1 MTTYTVISA
10 VDETLRG
17 LLWSAMEFDS
27 IINGTTPILSSD
39 TQISFE
45 PPFQLVENGVPDL
58 NALSLYLYRVV
69 ENGDMKNRPF
79 EPANGNLLR
88 YPPLALNLYYLVTP
102 LTQAAENDHRLLGK
116 VLQVFYDNAILKG
129 SALDPLLQQT
139 AEELR
144 ISLQAGSL
152 DDSTKLWSAF
162 MRSYRL
168 SLSYEVKVVY
178 IDSERT
184 TGGEPVRRKRLE
196 FSQIGGAS

>member
-1 MTTYTVISA
+1 LTTYTVISA
-10 VDETLRG
+10 VDETLRD
-17 LLWSAMEFDS
+17 LLWSNMEFDS

-45 PPFQLVENGVPDL
+45 PPFQLVENGIPDL

-69 ENGDMKNRPF
+69 ENGDMKNRPY

-102 LTQAAENDHRLLGK
+102 LTQNAENDHRLLGK

-144 ISLQAGSL
+144 ISLQPVSL
-152 DDSTKLWSAF
+152 DDATKLWSAF

-168 SLSYEVKVVY
+168 SACYEVKVVY